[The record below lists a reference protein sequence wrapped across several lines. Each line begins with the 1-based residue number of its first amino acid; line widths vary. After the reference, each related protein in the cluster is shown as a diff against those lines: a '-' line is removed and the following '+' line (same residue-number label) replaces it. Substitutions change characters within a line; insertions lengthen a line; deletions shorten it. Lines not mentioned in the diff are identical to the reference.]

1 MMRRKK
7 LVEQLHADAKA
18 IRVNHHR
25 CELPGVGPN
34 GTVDGLPDDLPA
46 GRGVRPGAWQGVYS
60 GYEMARAWHEGYH
73 AATIHALHLLGEDD
87 A

>member
-1 MMRRKK
+1 MKRKA
-7 LVEQLHADAKA
+7 VIEQLIADAKA
-18 IRVNHHR
+18 IRPDLHTSPI
-25 CELPGVGPN
+25 PGVGPN
-34 GTVDGLPDDLPA
+34 GTVDGLPDDLPP

-73 AATIHALHLLGEDD
+73 AATIHALHLLGEED